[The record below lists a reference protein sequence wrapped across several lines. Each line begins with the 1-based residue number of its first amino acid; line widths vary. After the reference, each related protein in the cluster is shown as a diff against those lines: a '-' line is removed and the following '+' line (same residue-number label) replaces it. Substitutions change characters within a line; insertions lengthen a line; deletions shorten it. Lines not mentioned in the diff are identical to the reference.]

1 MVILDILR
9 LDGSECSETDM
20 EGDESDAD
28 TLFAQGVKEFGSKM
42 QPCCRCGGAAALA
55 GIDSL
60 VSVVVFELFGDVV
73 RQRHLA
79 YLIEQLEEHAVICKL
94 CKAVAVRQNVNNL
107 GKEHIMESEPV
118 TLSRFLPG
126 PVITSQT
133 SSPLLLR
140 SRNSTTE
147 PVSTLVP

>member
-28 TLFAQGVKEFGSKM
+28 TLFAQGVKKLWRKM
-42 QPCCRCGGAAALA
+42 QSGGRGGGTAALT
-55 GIDSL
+55 GIDRL

-79 YLIEQLEEHAVICKL
+79 
-94 CKAVAVRQNVNNL
+94 
-107 GKEHIMESEPV
+107 
-118 TLSRFLPG
+118 
-126 PVITSQT
+126 
-133 SSPLLLR
+133 
-140 SRNSTTE
+140 
-147 PVSTLVP
+147 

>member
-42 QPCCRCGGAAALA
+42 QPCCRGGGTAALA

-60 VSVVVFELFGDVV
+60 ISVVISSFS
-73 RQRHLA
+73 
-79 YLIEQLEEHAVICKL
+79 VI
-94 CKAVAVRQNVNNL
+94 
-107 GKEHIMESEPV
+107 
-118 TLSRFLPG
+118 
-126 PVITSQT
+126 
-133 SSPLLLR
+133 
-140 SRNSTTE
+140 
-147 PVSTLVP
+147 

>member
-42 QPCCRCGGAAALA
+42 QPCCRCGGAAALT

-60 VSVVVFELFGDVV
+60 MLYNAAEASRLSYRVA
-73 RQRHLA
+73 QRIRRH
-79 YLIEQLEEHAVICKL
+79 
-94 CKAVAVRQNVNNL
+94 
-107 GKEHIMESEPV
+107 M
-118 TLSRFLPG
+118 
-126 PVITSQT
+126 
-133 SSPLLLR
+133 
-140 SRNSTTE
+140 
-147 PVSTLVP
+147 